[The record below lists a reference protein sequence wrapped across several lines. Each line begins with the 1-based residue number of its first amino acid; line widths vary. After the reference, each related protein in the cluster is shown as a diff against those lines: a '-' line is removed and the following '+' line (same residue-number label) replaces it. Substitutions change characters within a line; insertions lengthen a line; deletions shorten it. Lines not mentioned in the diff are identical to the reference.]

1 MVKILEEQGINI
13 STLKKTGEI
22 THFRPMLATLIE
34 KPFDSIEWLF
44 EIKWD
49 GYRAIAEIQ
58 KNVVTLYSRN
68 DLNFNSQFPE
78 IVESLKEMQLTAVL
92 DGEIVVVDEQGKSQF
107 HLLQQ
112 YSKYKKGKLVYYV
125 FDILY
130 FEDYELL
137 ELPLIT
143 RKKLLYQILSISPKN
158 NENTAREL
166 YAGSG
171 YAPVV
176 NNNAIKN
183 NSTAN
188 DSTGDSSISGNTIKN
203 IKFSSHIEKEGIAF
217 FSEAVKNGLEGIM
230 AKKSDSIYIPGSRTD
245 KWLKI
250 KTKKRQEVVIA
261 GYTEPGGS
269 RNKIG
274 SIITG
279 VYIKDVLVFT
289 GQAGSGFDEEELEN
303 LYNIFKKLE
312 TGICPFKTVPDTTT
326 AAHWIEPQLVA
337 EVQFSEWT
345 DKNIMRHPVFFGLRT
360 DKNAIDVKIE
370 KPVKLKTY
378 DVIDFNKKDKKPVI
392 LTHPDKIFWP
402 EEKYTKKDLFEY
414 YEKISVYIL
423 PYILNK
429 PQSLNRCPDG
439 IYGECFYQKD
449 IDYKLPPWLHTIK
462 ILAESKNEYIDY
474 LVCTS
479 VDSLLYMVNLGCID
493 IHPWNS
499 TIDRLERPDYAILDL
514 DPQDVDFSDVR
525 IIAREAKRVLD
536 TIDIEGFCKTSGSK
550 GIHIYIPLGAKYTY
564 EQALDF
570 IKIIAKLINMKQPDL
585 TSLERSPDKR
595 HKKVYLDCYQNR
607 IGQTVA
613 APYCIRPRKGAPVS
627 TPLQWKELDKHFLPA
642 DFNIKNIFRRLEHM
656 GDIWKG
662 VLGTGIDLERC
673 LEKLK
678 SLI

>member
-1 MVKILEEQGINI
+1 
-13 STLKKTGEI
+13 
-22 THFRPMLATLIE
+22 MLATLVE
-34 KPFDSIEWLF
+34 KPFDSNEWLF

-58 KNVVTLYSRN
+58 KDSAMLYSRN

-78 IVESLKEMQLTAVL
+78 IIESLKKMQITAVL
-92 DGEIVVVDEQGKSQF
+92 DGEIVVLDKQGRSKFQ
-107 HLLQQ
+107 LLQQ
-112 YSKYKKGKLVYYV
+112 YSKYKKGILVYYV

-130 FEDYELL
+130 FEGYELL

-143 RKKLLYQILSISPKN
+143 RKKILSRILSAISENTKN
-158 NENTAREL
+158 NNGER
-166 YAGSG
+166 
-171 YAPVV
+171 
-176 NNNAIKN
+176 
-183 NSTAN
+183 STE
-188 DSTGDSSISGNTIKN
+188 SSIKN
-203 IKFSSHIEKEGIAF
+203 IKFSDHIEKEGIAF
-217 FSEAVKNGLEGIM
+217 FNEAVKNGLEGVM
-230 AKKSDSIYIPGSRTD
+230 AKKSDSTYVPGSRTN

-250 KTKKRQEVVIA
+250 KTKMRQEVVIA

-269 RNKIG
+269 RNRIG

-279 VYIKDVLVFT
+279 VYDKGVLVFT
-289 GQAGSGFDEEELEN
+289 GQAGSGFDEKELEN

-326 AAHWIEPQLVA
+326 AAHWIKPQLVA
-337 EVQFSEWT
+337 EVEFSEWT
-345 DKNIMRHPVFFGLRT
+345 DKNIMRHPVFLGLRT
-360 DKNAIDVKIE
+360 DKDVIDVKIE
-370 KPVKLKTY
+370 KPIKLKV
-378 DVIDFNKKDKKPVI
+378 DNGLNFGKKDNKLKDKMVTEKNSVI

-402 EEKYTKKDLFEY
+402 EEKYTKKDLFDY
-414 YEKISVYIL
+414 YKNISEYIL

-439 IYGECFYQKD
+439 IDGECFYQKD
-449 IDYKLPPWLHTIK
+449 IDYKLPPWLHTVK
-462 ILAESKNEYIDY
+462 IFAESKNEYIDY
-474 LVCTS
+474 LVCTG

-499 TIDRLERPDYAILDL
+499 TVNRLERPDYAILDL

-525 IIAREAKRVLD
+525 IIAKEAKKVLD
-536 TIDIEGFCKTSGSK
+536 SIDIEGFCKTSGSK

-570 IKIIAKLINMKQPDL
+570 VKIIAKLINMRQPDL
-585 TSLERSPDKR
+585 TSLERLPDKR

-613 APYCIRPRKGAPVS
+613 APYCIRPRIGAPVS
-627 TPLQWKELDKHFLPA
+627 TPLQWKELDKNFRPA
-642 DFNIKNIFRRLEHM
+642 DFNIKNIFHRLDRI

-662 VLGTGIDLERC
+662 VLGTGIDLEKC